1 MPRIAVVTPLFP
13 IREEPYR
20 GHAIYQTVL
29 HLQRHAEVEVISPVA
44 VYPPPLVPRY
54 RYHRVD
60 ASYRPPGVSTRYVE
74 YPAIPMLTRP
84 LNGVI
89 CARRIE
95 SHLRQI
101 NPDLI
106 LNYWLY
112 PEGYAAVRA
121 ARRLGK
127 PVIVASRGSDLRRIG
142 DPITRHLVRSTV
154 NSANFV
160 LTVSEDLRRRV
171 IAMGVPPER
180 SRSIPNGCSHTVF
193 QYSDAAGARAR
204 LGIAPEEKVIL
215 FVGWLAPTKGL
226 SELLTAFRGMA
237 AADPSLRLVCI
248 GEGSY
253 LPEIHAFVHAAGLE
267 KRVILPGPCPP
278 ETVAAWMNAA
288 DVFCLPS
295 YSEGCPNVV
304 VESIACGCPV
314 VGTKVGGI
322 PELLSDNCGIMV
334 EPRNSGALQG
344 ALSEALSRTWDRP
357 GISGTSARSWQKVAD
372 ETFEVCRELIIPKKL
387 KVTVVTPYFPISA
400 EPYRGHSAYQT
411 LRAMKDKAE
420 IEVLCPVA
428 TYPPLRWLNPRGYR
442 YHRPDLSYSPPD
454 LKATYF
460 TYPALP
466 VISRPVNG
474 FICRRYLKSY
484 LKASRPDVILNYWL
498 YPEGY
503 SAMRVGRELGIPV
516 IVGSIGSDL
525 RRIGDPITRHFVK
538 ETVRRADAVLTVSEE
553 LRSRAIALGAD
564 AGRVFTVV
572 NGCDRSIFHP
582 ADRRAARRELG
593 VPQDRELLLFIGWLS
608 PTKGI
613 VELLLAMREL
623 GQSRPNLC
631 LALIGEGAY
640 RPIAEQYAAVEKFS
654 DRLLFLGR
662 LPSLEVARWIT
673 ACDVFCL
680 PSHSEGCPNVV
691 IEAIASGR
699 PVVATSVGGIP
710 DLVDEG
716 CGILVPPNDPAK
728 LQSAIEMALDRSW
741 DEAAISAHFGRGWKT
756 VAEETWEVCRK
767 VVRGG

>member
-13 IREEPYR
+13 IKEEPYR

-29 HLQRHAEVEVISPVA
+29 HLQRHAEVEVVSPVA
-44 VYPPPLVPRY
+44 VYPPRLVPRY
-54 RYHRVD
+54 RYHRID
-60 ASYRPPGVSTRYVE
+60 PDYRPDGVSTRYVE
-74 YPAIPMLTRP
+74 YPAIPVLTRP
-84 LNGVI
+84 LNGLT

-112 PEGYAAVRA
+112 PEGYAAVRVA
-121 ARRLGK
+121 HSLHK
-127 PVIVASRGSDLRRIG
+127 PVIVASRGSDLRRIS
-142 DPITRHLVRSTV
+142 DPLTRRLVRHTV
-154 NSANFV
+154 NAADFV
-160 LTVSEDLRRRV
+160 LTVSEELRGRV
-171 IAMGVPPER
+171 MQMGVPPER
-180 SRSIPNGCSHTVF
+180 ARSIPNGCSHTVF
-193 QYSDAAGARAR
+193 YYADAAAARAG
-204 LGIAPEEKVIL
+204 LGIAPGEKVIL
-215 FVGWLAPTKGL
+215 FVGWLAPSKGL
-226 SELLTAFRGMA
+226 PELLSAFGSLA
-237 AADPSLRLVCI
+237 AADPALRLVCV
-248 GEGSY
+248 GEGNY
-253 LPEIHAFVHAAGLE
+253 LPEIHAFVQAAGLE
-267 KRVILPGPCPP
+267 GRVTLPGPCPP
-278 ETVAAWMNAA
+278 ERVAAWMNAA

-295 YSEGCPNVV
+295 HSEGCPNVV

-322 PELLSDNCGIMV
+322 PELVSDNCGIMV
-334 EPRNSGALQG
+334 EPRNSEGLRAALT
-344 ALSEALSRTWDRP
+344 EALSRTWDRP
-357 GISGTSARSWQKVAD
+357 GIASLSARSWQKVAD

-387 KVTVVTPYFPISA
+387 KITVVTPYFPISA

-411 LRAMKDKAE
+411 LRAMKDRAE

-474 FICRRYLKSY
+474 FICRHYLKSY

-503 SAMRVGRELGIPV
+503 SAVCAGRKLGIPV
-516 IVGSIGSDL
+516 VVGSIGSDL
-525 RRIGDPITRHFVK
+525 RRIGDPITRYFVK
-538 ETVRRADAVLTVSEE
+538 KTLRIADAVVTVSEE
-553 LRSRAIALGAD
+553 LRTRAVALGAD
-564 AGRVFTVV
+564 AARVFTIM
-572 NGCDRSIFHP
+572 NGCDRGVFHP
-582 ADRRAARRELG
+582 ADRMAARR
-593 VPQDRELLLFIGWLS
+593 DRGLPEHLDLLLYVGWLS
-608 PTKGI
+608 PTKGM
-613 VELLLAMREL
+613 VELLLAMRDLRE
-623 GQSRPNLC
+623 SRPNLR

-640 RPIAEQYAAVEKFS
+640 RPIAEQFAAVENFA

-699 PVVATSVGGIP
+699 PVVATNVGGIP
-710 DLVDEG
+710 DLVDEN
-716 CGILVPPNDPAK
+716 CGILVPPQDPAK
-728 LQSAIEMALDRSW
+728 LRSAIEMALDRIW
-741 DEAAISAHFGRGWKT
+741 DEAAISAHFGRGWEA
-756 VAEETWEVCRK
+756 VAAETCEVCRN
-767 VVRGG
+767 VARGH